1 MVRHRPPRCDVQC
14 NLRGRPAVVFR
25 AGDRGTVADFRD
37 RRQRRKTLRR
47 RIIRTLRPPA
57 ARLSPADFRRYALFY
72 LGYYGALGA
81 YTPYIGRW
89 VAANGHGGYVVGA
102 MLALWYGGRIVA
114 PPTWARLS
122 GRSATPGH
130 WLVAGCALAL
140 LGFAAFA
147 GFERGAMLFV
157 VMAWFG
163 VFFNAVMPQFEAM
176 TLSALGPRNHDYG
189 RIRMWG
195 SVGFLIVAGTYGWL
209 LDRLGNDAFVWLTL
223 PWLVLTVGAAWLH
236 RGDRPAPHPEPDA
249 TSRSGLWRRPGARHL
264 LVTALLMQLG
274 FGSFYVFYTLHL
286 QAQGHGGFAV
296 GVLWAIG
303 VLCEIGMFWLAPR
316 LVQRFGAHRL
326 MTACLLSTV
335 VRWTIVA
342 MFGSS
347 FAWMALAQTGHA
359 LSFAAFHAGCMRRM
373 AELFPLRREMSA
385 AQGLLYGFS
394 GGIGGVAGAGVAA
407 VAWQLGGGR
416 CAFFAGAAIACVALA
431 AHVLPVR
438 ATRTAVVVE
447 G

>member
-1 MVRHRPPRCDVQC
+1 M
-14 NLRGRPAVVFR
+14 
-25 AGDRGTVADFRD
+25 
-37 RRQRRKTLRR
+37 
-47 RIIRTLRPPA
+47 
-57 ARLSPADFRRYALFY
+57 SPSDFRRYALFY

-89 VAANGHGGYVVGA
+89 VVANGHGGYVVGA

-114 PPTWARLS
+114 PPTWARWS
-122 GRSATPGH
+122 GRSAMPGR
-130 WLVAGCALAL
+130 WLVAGCALAM

-147 GFERGAMLFV
+147 GFDHGVMLFV
-157 VMAWFG
+157 AMAWFG

-176 TLSALGPRNHDYG
+176 TLSTLGPRNHDYG

-195 SVGFLIVAGTYGWL
+195 SVGFLIVAGSYGWL

-223 PWLVLTVGAAWLH
+223 PWLALTVGAAWLH
-236 RGDRPAPHPEPDA
+236 RGDRAAPHPADDA
-249 TSRSGLWRRPGARHL
+249 TAPRGGLWRRPGARHL

-274 FGSFYVFYTLHL
+274 FGPFYVFYTLHL
-286 QAQGHGGFAV
+286 QAQGHDGFAV

-303 VLCEIGMFWLAPR
+303 VSCEIAMFWLAPR
-316 LVQRFGAHRL
+316 LVQRYGARRL
-326 MTACLLSTV
+326 MAACLLATIA
-335 VRWTIVA
+335 RWLIVA
-342 MFGSS
+342 LFGAS

-373 AELFPLRREMSA
+373 AELFPQRRDMAA

-416 CAFFAGAAIACVALA
+416 WAFLAGAAIACLAFA
-431 AHVLPVR
+431 AHVLPAR
-438 ATRTAVVVE
+438 SARPAVAR

>member
-1 MVRHRPPRCDVQC
+1 M
-14 NLRGRPAVVFR
+14 
-25 AGDRGTVADFRD
+25 
-37 RRQRRKTLRR
+37 
-47 RIIRTLRPPA
+47 
-57 ARLSPADFRRYALFY
+57 SSADFRRYALFY

-102 MLALWYGGRIVA
+102 MLALWCGGRIVA

-122 GRSATPGH
+122 ARSATPGR
-130 WLVAGCALAL
+130 WLVAGCVLAA

-147 GFERGAMLFV
+147 GFDHGVMLFV

-195 SVGFLIVAGTYGWL
+195 SVGFLIVAGSYGWL

-223 PWLVLTVGAAWLH
+223 PWLALTVAAAWLH
-236 RGDRPAPHPEPDA
+236 RGDRPAPQPLVE
-249 TSRSGLWRRPGARHL
+249 TGMRVELWRRPGVRHL
-264 LVTALLMQLG
+264 LFTALLMQLG
-274 FGSFYVFYTLHL
+274 FGPFYVFYTLHL
-286 QAQGHGGFAV
+286 QASGHDGFAV

-303 VLCEIGMFWLAPR
+303 VLCEIAMFWLAPR
-316 LVQRFGAHRL
+316 LVQRYGAQQL
-326 MTACLLSTV
+326 MAACIAATI
-335 VRWTIVA
+335 VRWSLVA
-342 MFGSS
+342 MFGTS
-347 FAWMALAQTGHA
+347 FAWMAVAQTGHA

-373 AELFPLRREMSA
+373 AELFPQRRDMAA

-407 VAWQLGGGR
+407 VAWQYGGGR
-416 CAFFAGAAIACVALA
+416 AAFLAGAAVACIALL
-431 AHVLPVR
+431 AHVLPAR
-438 ATRTAVVVE
+438 IARPLPAT
-447 G
+447 GG